1 MVNGLTRE
9 AAPSLVTVHA
19 LPSGEPFAVV
29 IGDSA
34 KARMSVSA
42 DGSAVTVTL
51 RLPGVMPCSVIFP
64 EFVAVQAFGPDFVE
78 MFAESRGPDADR
90 DGDG

>member
-1 MVNGLTRE
+1 MVSGLSLERV
-9 AAPSLVTVHA
+9 PSLVTVHA

-29 IGDSA
+29 VNQIAS
-34 KARMSVSA
+34 ARMSMSA

-51 RLPGVMPCSVIFP
+51 RHPGVMPCSVIYP

-78 MFAESRGPDADR
+78 TLANARGQELGGAV
-90 DGDG
+90 